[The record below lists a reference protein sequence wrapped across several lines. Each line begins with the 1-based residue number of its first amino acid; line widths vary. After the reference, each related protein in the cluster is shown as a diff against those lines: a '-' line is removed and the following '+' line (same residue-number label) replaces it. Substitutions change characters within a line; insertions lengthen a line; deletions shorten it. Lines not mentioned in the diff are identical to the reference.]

1 MYLKSF
7 INFLEKSEKLKNV
20 LKKRYGPSGKKM
32 KNVLKKTFLIKRSC
46 KIEKCSQK
54 VQLGPRFSITLKMF
68 SHTALVTTRNR
79 TRLFFLLS
87 IR

>member
-7 INFLEKSEKLKNV
+7 INFLEKSEKL
-20 LKKRYGPSGKKM
+20 

-87 IR
+87 IRKWNNFVL